1 MQFAYVDEFSH
12 GAVGLAGV
20 KLNRP
25 FEAYG
30 FGYEMWELAYG
41 QYAHDNLPMNGVLC
55 RARHNL
61 CPAAILPDKSHPDR

>member
-1 MQFAYVDEFSH
+1 MAVAFALFFIPFEELLHSFFYFHFVCPSERMQFAYVDEFSH

-30 FGYEMWELAYG
+30 FGYEM
-41 QYAHDNLPMNGVLC
+41 
-55 RARHNL
+55 
-61 CPAAILPDKSHPDR
+61 